1 MEHTADVGISAW
13 GKNLAE
19 TLSWLAVGM
28 FSLIVDPTTVASDH
42 SQAVSLVSRDR
53 ETLAVDWL
61 NELLYQY
68 ETTGFLLKECQV
80 TLKQGYAGLKAIIH
94 GEQVDPARHH
104 ILTLAVDW
112 LNELLYQYETTG
124 FLLKECQV
132 TLKQGDAGLKA
143 IIHGEQVDPA
153 RHHILTVVKAA
164 TYHLLSVSHNR
175 NWRATV
181 ILDV

>member
-1 MEHTADVGISAW
+1 MGGFDLVEHTADVGISAW

-80 TLKQGYAGLKAIIH
+80 TLKQG
-94 GEQVDPARHH
+94 
-104 ILTLAVDW
+104 
-112 LNELLYQYETTG
+112 
-124 FLLKECQV
+124 
-132 TLKQGDAGLKA
+132 DAGLKA